1 MSGRRVAYL
10 NARLLDPASGLDA
23 PGGLLT
29 EDGMIADLGSELTGA
44 NLADD
49 IEAVDCGGR
58 VLCPGLIDM
67 RVFSGEPG
75 AEHKETLASLGQA
88 AAAGGVTT
96 AVTMP
101 NTEPVVDNVAL
112 VEYVARRARETAAV
126 RILPMAAISQGL
138 QGKAMTELGLMA
150 EAGAVAFSD
159 GDRAVAN
166 ALVMRRVLSYAST
179 FGLLVVQY
187 PEEPALARDG
197 VMNESEVAMRLGLPG
212 IPACAETVML
222 ERDLRLVELTGGRYH
237 AALLSTAAAIDA
249 LRAARANDLPV
260 SAAAA
265 PHNFA
270 LNETAVG
277 DYRTFAKTDPPLR
290 SEEDRRALVAG
301 LADGTIDVICSSH
314 TPEDAESKRLPFE
327 QAASGIIG
335 LETLLPLALELYHNG
350 NLGLPE
356 LIAKM
361 TINPARHLGLPTG
374 RLAAGAPADLLI
386 FDPNVPW
393 RIDEDKF
400 HSKSKNSPFD
410 GRPVQGRVWRTVVDG
425 ASVYDPTGE
434 A

>member
-29 EDGMIADLGSELTGA
+29 EDGLIADLGAELTGA
-44 NLADD
+44 ALADD
-49 IEAVDCGGR
+49 IETLDCGGR

-67 RVFSGEPG
+67 RVFCGEPG

-101 NTEPVVDNVAL
+101 NTEPVIDNVAL

-126 RILPMAAISQGL
+126 RVLPMAAISQGL
-138 QGKAMTELGLMA
+138 EGRAMTELGLMA

-159 GDRAVAN
+159 GNRAIAD

-179 FGLLVVQY
+179 FGLLIVQY

-212 IPACAETVML
+212 IPACAETVMV

-249 LRAARANDLPV
+249 LRTARANGLPV
-260 SAAAA
+260 SAGAA
-265 PHNFA
+265 PQNFA

-290 SEEDRRALVAG
+290 SEDDRRGLVEG

-350 NLGLPE
+350 YLGLPE

-374 RLAAGAPADLLI
+374 RLTVGAPADLLL

-393 RIDEDKF
+393 RIDENRF
-400 HSKSKNSPFD
+400 RSKSKNSPFD
-410 GRPVQGRVWRTVVDG
+410 GRPVQGRVWRTVVAGDC
-425 ASVYDPTGE
+425 VYDQTGDI
-434 A
+434 

>member
-10 NARLLDPASGLDA
+10 NVRLLDPASGLDA

-29 EDGMIADLGSELTGA
+29 EDGLIADLGAELTGA
-44 NLADD
+44 ALADD
-49 IEAVDCGGR
+49 IETLDCGGR

-67 RVFSGEPG
+67 RVFCGEPG

-96 AVTMP
+96 AITMP
-101 NTEPVVDNVAL
+101 NTEPVIDNVAL

-126 RILPMAAISQGL
+126 RVLPMAAISQGL
-138 QGKAMTELGLMA
+138 EGRAMTELGLMA

-159 GDRAVAN
+159 GSRAIAD

-179 FGLLVVQY
+179 FGLLIVQY

-212 IPACAETVML
+212 IPACAETVMV

-249 LRAARANDLPV
+249 LRTARANGLPV
-260 SAAAA
+260 SA
-265 PHNFA
+265 
-270 LNETAVG
+270 
-277 DYRTFAKTDPPLR
+277 YRTFAKTDPPLR
-290 SEEDRRALVAG
+290 SEDDRRALVEG

-350 NLGLPE
+350 YLGLPE

-374 RLAAGAPADLLI
+374 RLTVGAPADLLL

-393 RIDEDKF
+393 RIDENRF
-400 HSKSKNSPFD
+400 RSKSKNSPFD
-410 GRPVQGRVWRTVVDG
+410 GRPVQGRVWRTVVAGDC
-425 ASVYDPTGE
+425 VYDQTGDI
-434 A
+434 

>member
-29 EDGMIADLGSELTGA
+29 EDGVVADLGPELTGA
-44 NLADD
+44 ALADD
-49 IEAVDCGGR
+49 IETVDCGGR

-96 AVTMP
+96 AITMP
-101 NTEPVVDNVAL
+101 NTEPVIDNVAL

-126 RILPMAAISQGL
+126 RIQPMAAISQDLDG
-138 QGKAMTELGLMA
+138 QAMTELGLMA

-197 VMNESEVAMRLGLPG
+197 VMNEGEVAMRLGLPG
-212 IPACAETVML
+212 IPACAETVMI

-237 AALLSTAAAIDA
+237 AALVSTAAAIDA
-249 LRAARANDLPV
+249 LRTAKTIDLPV

-290 SEEDRRALVAG
+290 SEDDRRAVVAG

-335 LETLLPLALELYHNG
+335 LETLLPLALEQYHNG

-386 FDPNVPW
+386 FDPDVPW

-425 ASVYDPTGE
+425 TSVYDQTDE

>member
-29 EDGMIADLGSELTGA
+29 EDGVIADLGSELAGA
-44 NLADD
+44 ELADG
-49 IEAVDCGGR
+49 IERVDCGGR

-101 NTEPVVDNVAL
+101 NTEPVIDNVAL
-112 VEYVARRARETAAV
+112 VEYVARRARETTAV

-138 QGKAMTELGLMA
+138 EGKAMTELGLMA
-150 EAGAVAFSD
+150 ETGAVAFSD
-159 GDRAVAN
+159 GDRAVSN

-212 IPACAETVML
+212 IPACAETVMI

-237 AALLSTAAAIDA
+237 AALVSTRAAIDA
-249 LRAARANDLPV
+249 LRTAKANELPV

-290 SEEDRRALVAG
+290 SEDDRRGLVEG
-301 LADGTIDVICSSH
+301 LADGTVDVICSSH

-374 RLAAGAPADLLI
+374 RLETGAPADMLV
-386 FDPNVPW
+386 FDPDVPW

-400 HSKSKNSPFD
+400 RSKSKNSPFD
-410 GRPVQGRVWRTVVDG
+410 GRPVQGRVWRTIVGG
-425 ASVYDPTGE
+425 ACVYDQTGE

>member
-10 NARLLDPASGLDA
+10 NVRLLDPASGLDA
-23 PGGLLT
+23 PGGLLVD
-29 EDGMIADLGSELTGA
+29 DGVIADLGPELTGA
-44 NLADD
+44 GLADD
-49 IEAVDCGGR
+49 IEPVDCGGR

-101 NTEPVVDNVAL
+101 NTEPVIDNVAL

-126 RILPMAAISQGL
+126 RVLPTAAISQRLEG
-138 QGKAMTELGLMA
+138 QAMTELGLMA

-179 FGLLVVQY
+179 FGLLIVQY

-212 IPACAETVML
+212 IPACAETVMI

-237 AALLSTAAAIDA
+237 AALVSTRAAIAA
-249 LRAARANDLPV
+249 LRTAKANGLPV

-290 SEEDRRALVAG
+290 GEDDRRALAEG
-301 LADGTIDVICSSH
+301 LTDGTVDVICSSH

-374 RLAAGAPADLLI
+374 RLAAGAPADLLV
-386 FDPNVPW
+386 FDPDVPW
-393 RIDEDKF
+393 RIDEDRF
-400 HSKSKNSPFD
+400 RSKSKNSPFD
-410 GRPVQGRVWRTVVDG
+410 GRPVQGRVWRTIVGG
-425 ASVYDPTGE
+425 ACVYDQTGE

>member
-10 NARLLDPASGLDA
+10 NARLLDPASGLDT

-29 EDGMIADLGSELTGA
+29 EGGLIADLGPELAGA
-44 NLADD
+44 DLADD
-49 IEAVDCGGR
+49 IETVDCGGR

-88 AAAGGVTT
+88 AAAGGITT

-101 NTEPVVDNVAL
+101 NTEPVIDNVAL
-112 VEYVARRARETAAV
+112 VEYVARRARETAPV

-138 QGKAMTELGLMA
+138 DGRAMTELGLMA

-159 GDRAVAN
+159 GTRAVAD

-212 IPACAETVML
+212 IPACAETVMV
-222 ERDLRLVELTGGRYH
+222 ERDIRLVELTGGRYH
-237 AALLSTAAAIDA
+237 AALVSTGAAVGA
-249 LRAARANDLPV
+249 LRAAKADGLPV

-265 PHNFA
+265 PQNFA

-290 SEEDRRALVAG
+290 GEDDRRALVAG
-301 LADGTIDVICSSH
+301 LADGTVDVICSSH

-350 NLGLPE
+350 HLGLSA
-356 LIAKM
+356 LLATM

-374 RLAAGAPADLLI
+374 RLTAGAPADLLL
-386 FDPNVPW
+386 FDPDLPW
-393 RIDEDKF
+393 RIDEDGF
-400 HSKSKNSPFD
+400 RSKSKNSPFD

-425 ASVYDPTGE
+425 ACVHDRTGE

>member
-1 MSGRRVAYL
+1 MSGSRVAYL

-29 EDGMIADLGSELTGA
+29 EDGVIADLGPELTGA
-44 NLADD
+44 DLADD
-49 IEAVDCGGR
+49 IKTVDCGGR

-67 RVFSGEPG
+67 RVFCGEPG

-101 NTEPVVDNVAL
+101 NTEPVIDNVAL

-126 RILPMAAISQGL
+126 RVLPMAAISQDLEGR
-138 QGKAMTELGLMA
+138 AMTELGLMA

-179 FGLLVVQY
+179 FGLLIVQY

-212 IPACAETVML
+212 IPACAETVMI

-237 AALLSTAAAIDA
+237 AALVSTRAAIDA
-249 LRAARANDLPV
+249 LRTAKANGLPV

-265 PHNFA
+265 PQNFA

-290 SEEDRRALVAG
+290 SEDDRRALVEG
-301 LADGTIDVICSSH
+301 LADGTVDVICSSH
-314 TPEDAESKRLPFE
+314 SPEDAESKRLPFE

-361 TINPARHLGLPTG
+361 TINPARHLSLPTG
-374 RLAAGAPADLLI
+374 RLATGAPADLLI

-393 RIDEDKF
+393 RIDENEF
-400 HSKSKNSPFD
+400 RSKSKNSPFD
-410 GRPVQGRVWRTVVDG
+410 GRPVQGRVWRTVVGG
-425 ASVYDPTGE
+425 ACVYDQTDE